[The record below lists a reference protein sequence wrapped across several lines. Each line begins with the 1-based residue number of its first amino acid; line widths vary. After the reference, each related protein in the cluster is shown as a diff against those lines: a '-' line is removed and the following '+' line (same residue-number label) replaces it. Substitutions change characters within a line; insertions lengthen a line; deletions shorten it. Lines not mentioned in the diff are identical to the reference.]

1 MPPRDTYGRSDKGP
15 TRSTR
20 TSKQIKVASKAKISA
35 AKSRSKASQR
45 RKDAAKK
52 AAAEAQSL
60 LKKTSASTALAN
72 EVGGY
77 TKNIAAGR
85 TKEKSAF
92 QKISDD
98 IQMDLGIKAKD
109 ADYYSRLAGRSAASQ
124 KALEDMKARR
134 KKKGGSSSTS
144 TDTDTDTSTNT
155 TTTTTTTNT
164 DTDTSTFEGG
174 TVGGTSVTAESI
186 YTRDPEDAISD
197 QEKLAAEELRRQRI
211 KRAREKQSL
220 LRRRIERTAE
230 VGSGRRVLSGTERE
244 LNVQSRQAGS
254 GRRGG
259 AGRRS
264 LITGSTGGIGYYS
277 RFL

>member
-1 MPPRDTYGRSDKGP
+1 MPPRDTFGRSDKGP
-15 TRSTR
+15 TKSTR
-20 TSKQIKVASKAKISA
+20 TSAQIKK
-35 AKSRSKASQR
+35 RSSLITR
-45 RKDAAKK
+45 RKKK
-52 AAAEAQSL
+52 A
-60 LKKTSASTALAN
+60 KKTSASTASAN
-72 EVGGY
+72 ALGAY
-77 TKNIAAGR
+77 TRNIQEGR
-85 TKEKSAF
+85 SKEKSAI

-98 IQMDLGIKAKD
+98 IQMDLGVKAKD
-109 ADYYSRLAGRSAASQ
+109 ADYYSRLADRSARSQ
-124 KALEDMKARR
+124 KALADMKARR
-134 KKKGGSSSTS
+134 KKKGGGSSSTS
-144 TDTDTDTSTNT
+144 GDDTTTTTTGGDDT
-155 TTTTTTTNT
+155 TTTTTTTTGGN
-164 DTDTSTFEGG
+164 DTTTAEGG
-174 TVGGTSVTAESI
+174 TIGGTSVTAESI

-230 VGSGRRVLSGTERE
+230 VGSGKRVLSGTERE

>member
-1 MPPRDTYGRSDKGP
+1 MVDLTKDLLDLRELQNKLRLHQKLKYQQLEVDQEHRKEENAL
-15 TRSTR
+15 
-20 TSKQIKVASKAKISA
+20 K
-35 AKSRSKASQR
+35 KASLIKPKPR
-45 RKDAAKK
+45 PTPEK
-52 AAAEAQSL
+52 
-60 LKKTSASTALAN
+60 
-72 EVGGY
+72 
-77 TKNIAAGR
+77 
-85 TKEKSAF
+85 KSAF

-109 ADYYSRLAGRSAASQ
+109 ADYYSRLADRSARSQ
-124 KALEDMKARR
+124 KALADMKARR
-134 KKKGGSSSTS
+134 KKKGGSSSSTS
-144 TDTDTDTSTNT
+144 GDDTTTTTTGGDDT
-155 TTTTTTTNT
+155 TTTTTTTTTGGN
-164 DTDTSTFEGG
+164 DTTTSEGG
-174 TVGGTSVTAESI
+174 TIGGTSVTAESI
-186 YTRDPEDAISD
+186 YTRDPEEAISD

>member
-35 AKSRSKASQR
+35 AKSRSRASQR

-52 AAAEAQSL
+52 ASL
-60 LKKTSASTALAN
+60 IKPQPRPTPEK
-72 EVGGY
+72 
-77 TKNIAAGR
+77 
-85 TKEKSAF
+85 KSAF
-92 QKISDD
+92 QKITDD

-124 KALEDMKARR
+124 KALADMKARR
-134 KKKGGSSSTS
+134 KKKGGSSST
-144 TDTDTDTSTNT
+144 TGGDNTTTTGGDDT
-155 TTTTTTTNT
+155 TTTTTTTTTTGGN
-164 DTDTSTFEGG
+164 DTTTAEGG
-174 TVGGTSVTAESI
+174 TIGGTSVTAESI

-197 QEKLAAEELRRQRI
+197 QERLAAEELRRQRI

-220 LRRRIERTAE
+220 LRRRIERAAE
-230 VGSGRRVLSGTERE
+230 VGSGRRVLSGTEQE